1 MKKNLLATTALV
13 AAGAL
18 VSTGAIAESKKISL
32 AVGGY
37 MEQWVGF
44 GSADHDTNGSVKDID
59 VQEDGEIHFKGS
71 TTLDNGL
78 TFGVN
83 VQLETQVAADQ
94 IDESYIFVKGDFGE
108 IVLGDENGAAY
119 VMHYGAATNG
129 PGLNSGDHQN
139 WIVGNSFEL
148 ASTYAFARRDNDSTK
163 IRWMSP
169 RFSGIQIGA
178 SYAPEATQDDDG
190 FPTEATNNGVNEE
203 NVWTVAGNYD
213 NKFGDFRVRASAG
226 YQGFGDSN
234 TAGAD
239 NMWTAAVG
247 LRLDSGGFGV
257 HVSGSRQN
265 DRTGAVETRDTIA
278 GSVLYN
284 SGPMG
289 LSLGVVY
296 GKDSGAT
303 AAVDDRQVAVELGGK
318 YKLGPG
324 VEAKG
329 AIYYGD
335 REDATVKNTG
345 YAVVGGIKLS
355 F

>member
-18 VSTGAIAESKKISL
+18 VSTGAFAASKPISL
-32 AVGGY
+32 KVGGY
-37 MEQWVGF
+37 LEQWVGF
-44 GSADHDTNGSVKDID
+44 GSADHDTNGEVQDID

-83 VQLETQVAADQ
+83 VQLETQVQGDQ
-94 IDESYIFVKGDFGE
+94 IDEAYIFVKGDFGE
-108 IVLGDENGAAY
+108 IVLGSENGPAY
-119 VMHYGAATNG
+119 VMHYGASTNG

-139 WIVGNSFEL
+139 WIPGNDFGL
-148 ASTYAFARRDNDSTK
+148 ASTYAFARRDNDSEK

-169 RFSGIQIGA
+169 RFSGIQLGA

-190 FPTEATNNGVNEE
+190 FPTEATNGAGNEE
-203 NVWTVAGNYD
+203 NVWAVAANYD
-213 NKFGDFRVRASAG
+213 NKFGDFRVRASLG

-234 TAGAD
+234 TTGAE
-239 NMWTAAVG
+239 NMWTAAAG
-247 LRLDSGGFGV
+247 LRLETGGFGV
-257 HVSGSRQN
+257 HLSGARMN
-265 DRTGAVETRDTIA
+265 DASATVETRDTIA
-278 GSVLYN
+278 GSVLYS
-284 SGPMG
+284 SGPVG
-289 LSLGVVY
+289 VSLGVVY
-296 GKDSGAT
+296 GVDEGAT
-303 AAVDDRQVAVELGGK
+303 AAISDKQVAVELGGK

-329 AIYYGD
+329 AIYYGSRD
-335 REDATVKNTG
+335 DAGVKNTG
-345 YAVVGGIKLS
+345 FAVVGGLKLS